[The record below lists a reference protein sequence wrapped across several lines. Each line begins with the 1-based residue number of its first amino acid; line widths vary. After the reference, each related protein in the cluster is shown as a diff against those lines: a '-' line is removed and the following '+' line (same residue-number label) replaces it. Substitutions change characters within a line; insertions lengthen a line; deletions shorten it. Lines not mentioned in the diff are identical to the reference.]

1 MDQIK
6 RNNALRLRCEHEIW
20 RQRQPAK
27 ILAALQGSAYMQDGR
42 KQLIDAGGEYLKL
55 QDLNNWA
62 NAFRKV
68 HPDLR
73 TIGHKDN
80 AKNQLAKACL
90 FLDQNGWEYELLDVK
105 KDNTQ
110 QNKKRKA
117 PGDPER
123 STGVVFYIPN
133 RLDALRK
140 YGRLTLLNSTH
151 KTNHLK
157 WPLYTFQVRDPGGTF
172 LPVTHLLTD
181 GEDSNI
187 LTAAMRQIKKAY
199 NKGRRETSHWQP

>member
-1 MDQIK
+1 MQPQTNKSTKDIGNILKDKDEKAKKARSKKIRDGGTCKSFLRIEILLDSYTLSLTGDPHKHDLDYMDQIK

-20 RQRQPAK
+20 RQRQPAE

-80 AKNQLAKACL
+80 AKNQLVKACL
-90 FLDQNGWEYELLDVK
+90 FLD
-105 KDNTQ
+105 
-110 QNKKRKA
+110 
-117 PGDPER
+117 
-123 STGVVFYIPN
+123 
-133 RLDALRK
+133 
-140 YGRLTLLNSTH
+140 
-151 KTNHLK
+151 
-157 WPLYTFQVRDPGGTF
+157 
-172 LPVTHLLTD
+172 
-181 GEDSNI
+181 
-187 LTAAMRQIKKAY
+187 
-199 NKGRRETSHWQP
+199 